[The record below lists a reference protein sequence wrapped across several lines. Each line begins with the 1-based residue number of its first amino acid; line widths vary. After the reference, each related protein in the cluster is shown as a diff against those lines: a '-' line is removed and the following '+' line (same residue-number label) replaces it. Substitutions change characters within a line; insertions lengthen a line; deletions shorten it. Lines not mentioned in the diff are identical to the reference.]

1 VVRGG
6 ADIGPGVGKV
16 GAQFDGATIGGDR
29 FVETAQCV
37 QCVAEI
43 AVGLGKI
50 RFGGVRLPLRLRC
63 FLVFC
68 QLHNAEIAQRRR
80 HVRLDEKRTPW
91 ITGGI
96 EMREALTRMKMNR
109 KVSKLARRGR

>member
-1 VVRGG
+1 LLWASAKSGL
-6 ADIGPGVGKV
+6 AAIG
-16 GAQFDGATIGGDR
+16 FS
-29 FVETAQCV
+29 
-37 QCVAEI
+37 
-43 AVGLGKI
+43 
-50 RFGGVRLPLRLRC
+50 LRLRR

-80 HVRLDEKRTPW
+80 HGRVDEKRTPW

-109 KVSKLARRGR
+109 LVSKLARRGR